1 MLKDIG
7 LASYLDRREIVRSSE
22 GYKLDVLSNDWWGE
36 PLGGML
42 GRILVVELAQRLPAS
57 TIYARAAPSPPIPTP
72 SSASNMQRLDAD
84 NAGTLILIAQVAIE
98 FNRPRRLAS
107 RTFTLLQAAADT
119 RTPAWW
125 RRSAMPWAS
134 WPTASP
140 RCCSRDAA
148 AVVFAGARHSRTE
161 DLARWRAPAGDQTA
175 ASRVSRAA
183 ACSRS
188 CRRSRPDMRSDC
200 ARCGTVLRLTR
211 ADPLNRHLA
220 LTFAA
225 LVLFAVLWLAML
237 MKVSTAGIVH
247 ETTLESG
254 PIELVNRGLWPLA
267 LAVAFTTAI
276 APVIKFVGTIYVLIG
291 LKMQWL
297 PPNLR
302 GVFLVARRMG
312 TWAMLE
318 VLLLG
323 VFVAYTKLGDLVT
336 IELGPAVYALGLL
349 TIVIVW
355 AEIAL
360 DPHAVWEE
368 IERRGQTH
376 APMPAL
382 APLDFRPG
390 AAGCEGC
397 GLVCVPAEG
406 DGRCPRCGSAVHER
420 KPDSVVRTWAFVIAA
435 AILYIPANFYPVL
448 TVMQLGAGEPSTIL
462 GGVEEL
468 LASQMYPLALLV
480 FFASILVPL
489 FKLIGLAVML
499 LATQLGGPNRAPPCC
514 CASARGSTTSWPGSA
529 AGRWSTSSW
538 SRCWARW
545 SSSARGHHRARHR
558 RRRLLRRR
566 VHHHL
571 RRRSLRSAPDVGCR
585 GPQRPP
591 PDAVGTR
598 LARHRGGAR
607 LQLRAKAKPSLIV

>member
-1 MLKDIG
+1 MG
-7 LASYLDRREIVRSSE
+7 AT
-22 GYKLDVLSNDWWGE
+22 G
-36 PLGGML
+36 
-42 GRILVVELAQRLPAS
+42 
-57 TIYARAAPSPPIPTP
+57 
-72 SSASNMQRLDAD
+72 DA
-84 NAGTLILIAQVAIE
+84 
-98 FNRPRRLAS
+98 
-107 RTFTLLQAAADT
+107 
-119 RTPAWW
+119 
-125 RRSAMPWAS
+125 
-134 WPTASP
+134 
-140 RCCSRDAA
+140 
-148 AVVFAGARHSRTE
+148 
-161 DLARWRAPAGDQTA
+161 
-175 ASRVSRAA
+175 
-183 ACSRS
+183 
-188 CRRSRPDMRSDC
+188 RSRPVTRPELRECPGCGQFQIVPALGPDMRSNC
-200 ARCGTVLRLTR
+200 VRCGTALRLTR

-220 LTFAA
+220 LTCAA

-247 ETTLESG
+247 ETTIESG
-254 PIELVNRGLWPLA
+254 PIELVDRGLWPLA
-267 LAVAFTTAI
+267 LAVAFTTAL
-276 APVIKFVGTIYVLIG
+276 APIIKFAGTVYVLVG

-355 AEIAL
+355 AEAAF

-376 APMPAL
+376 APLPER

-390 AAGCEGC
+390 AVGCEGC

-420 KPDSVVRTWAFVIAA
+420 KPGSLVRTWAFVIAA
-435 AILYIPANFYPVL
+435 AILYIPANVYPVL
-448 TVMQLGAGEPSTIL
+448 TVIQLGAGAPSTIL

-468 LASQMYPLALLV
+468 LASRMYPLALLV
-480 FFASILVPL
+480 FFASILVPM
-489 FKLIGLAVML
+489 FKLHRPQRHVAGHPARRSRLGRRHAAARAHAALLHRGLDRPLVD
-499 LATQLGGPNRAPPCC
+499 GRHFHGI
-514 CASARGSTTSWPGSA
+514 A
-529 AGRWSTSSW
+529 AGRAGPVRPS
-538 SRCWARW
+538 
-545 SSSARGHHRARHR
+545 GHHRARHR

-571 RRRSLRSAPDVGCR
+571 RRRSLRPAADVGRR

-591 PDAVGTR
+591 SIALRSR
-598 LARHRGGAR
+598 LSRHRGSR
-607 LQLRAKAKPSLIV
+607 PQLRAKAKPSLIVWYSLRPAVGSTVVNWYPADSLAPRPISRISPP